1 MDEKVY
7 FQTITTSD
15 LELDKVCS
23 RYLHLTNRFEIVRR
37 IGICGLLYYLYV
49 SSLRNSSLWVLAYI
63 GVVVAVHFVTWF
75 RLRNGSPWY
84 NEILAKNGGQPNRVV
99 ISFLESKVV
108 RVNQR
113 VANTQ
118 AIDYRLYSYFAETEH
133 YLFLFSSPEYSLLI
147 DKRQLQGGTKDQL
160 IDFLHSR
167 CPQLKKKLVSET
179 VGMILAGA
187 YVSTLAVFL
196 VLAIV
201 GL

>member
-15 LELDKVCS
+15 LELDKAGS
-23 RYLHLTNRFEIVRR
+23 RYLHLASRFEIIRR
-37 IGICGLLYYLYV
+37 VGICGLLYYLYA
-49 SSLRNSSLWVLAYI
+49 SNLQNSSLWVLAYI

-75 RLRNGSPWY
+75 RLRNGTPWY
-84 NEILAKNGGQPNRVV
+84 HENLAKNGGQPNRVV
-99 ISFLESKVV
+99 ISFLDSKVV

-118 AIDYRLYSYFAETEH
+118 AIDYRLYSCYVELKH
-133 YLFLFSSPEYSLLI
+133 HLYLISSADYSLII
-147 DKRQLQGGTKDQL
+147 DIRQLQGGTKDQL

-167 CPQLKKKLVSET
+167 CPQLKKKLLNET

-187 YVSTLAVFL
+187 YVCTLAVFL